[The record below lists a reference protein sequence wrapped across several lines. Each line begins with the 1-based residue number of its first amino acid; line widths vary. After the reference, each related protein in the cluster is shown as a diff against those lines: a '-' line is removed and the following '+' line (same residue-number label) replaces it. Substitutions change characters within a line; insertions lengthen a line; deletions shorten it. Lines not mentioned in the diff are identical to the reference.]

1 MRKALSIAGSD
12 SGGGAGI
19 QADLKTFC
27 AFRVYGL
34 TAITAVTAQNTLGVS
49 EIHAIPAD
57 ILQAQIDAVLEDIGA
72 DAVKLGMLGT
82 EENVRV
88 VAGAIDRWAVGNVVL
103 DPVFIAKDGS
113 ALATDAARARIRD
126 DLLPRAT
133 VITPNIPEAEALLE
147 RPIRSEADMERAARD
162 LRELGSA
169 CAVVKGGHAEGPE
182 ASDVLCDAEGIE
194 WLRTPREA
202 TRNTH
207 GTGCTFSSAIA
218 ASLAKA
224 RSIREAVRIAKLYVT
239 EAIRWNLQLGKGRGP
254 GNHLVNVESP
264 W

>member
-49 EIHAIPAD
+49 GIHIVPAD
-57 ILQAQIDAVLEDIGA
+57 ILRAQIDAVMEDIGA
-72 DAVKLGMLGT
+72 DAVKLGMLGD
-82 EENVRV
+82 ERNACAVIE
-88 VAGAIDRWAVGNVVL
+88 AIDRWKLSNVVL

-113 ALATDAARARIRD
+113 ALATEAARARIRD
-126 DLLPRAT
+126 GLLRRAT
-133 VITPNIPEAEALLE
+133 VVTPNIPEAEALLG
-147 RPIRSEADMERAARD
+147 RPIRSESDMERAARD
-162 LRELGSA
+162 LREFGSA

-182 ASDVLCDAEGIE
+182 AADVLCDAEGIE
-194 WLRTPREA
+194 WLRAPRES

-207 GTGCTFSSAIA
+207 GSGCTFSAAIA
-218 ASLAKA
+218 AGLAKA
-224 RSIREAVRIAKLYVT
+224 RSIREAVRIAKVYVT
-239 EAIRWNLQLGKGRGP
+239 EAIRWDLHLGKGRGP